1 VRLSWGRLRAR
12 TRLTFWYA
20 LLLAGSL
27 VALGGMG
34 LWAVGRTLY
43 ANADELLR
51 SKAAAVQT
59 EVDFEGGR
67 LVVELAGGP
76 GTEPAAVIAG
86 LDLVRV
92 WDRAPRLVYQRE
104 VQAGLPPAEAGALDE
119 IFAGR
124 QPDDYAT
131 VLTGA
136 GQRVRLYTEPIQQ
149 RDRIVGAI
157 QVGRSEAEIEAVLA
171 ELRLF
176 GAAGLLVALALA
188 AGGGH
193 FLAGRALSPVDQI
206 TRQAQRIGAEDL
218 SRRLALP
225 LPNDELGRLA
235 AAFDGMIDR
244 LEGAFQRQRQF
255 TADASH
261 ELRTP
266 LAIIRSQA
274 DVALSHPREA
284 AYYIHV
290 LTSIREESERLGRL
304 AENLLVLARADAGQS
319 VMLGT
324 VDLEEIVAEAG
335 AWVSPR
341 ARERDI
347 RLAVEVSGGCA
358 VRGDATWLSQLL
370 LNLLDN
376 ALRYTP
382 PGGRVRLGLRLADGG
397 VAVEVADTGSG
408 IGPEHLPHIFERFYR
423 ADAARTRADGAGLGL
438 AICEW
443 IAHAHGGRLEVV
455 SVVDGGTSFT
465 LWLPEAPPAPAPT
478 DQSAPLTS
486 TPSQWRPEGGV
497 SAPNYPR

>member
-1 VRLSWGRLRAR
+1 VSLSWGRLRAR

-59 EVDFEGGR
+59 EVDYEGGR

-76 GTEPAAVIAG
+76 GTEPAAVMAG

-104 VQAGLPPAEAGALDE
+104 VQADLPPAGAAALDE
-119 IFAGR
+119 ILAGR

-136 GQRVRLYTEPIQQ
+136 GQRVRLYTEPIRQ

-206 TRQAQRIGAEDL
+206 TRQAERIGAEDL

-274 DVALSHPREA
+274 EVALGHPREA
-284 AYYIHV
+284 AYYVHV

-304 AENLLVLARADAGQS
+304 AENLLVLAR
-319 VMLGT
+319 
-324 VDLEEIVAEAG
+324 
-335 AWVSPR
+335 VSPR

-347 RLAVEVSGGCA
+347 RLEVEVSADCA

-382 PGGRVRLGLRLADGG
+382 PGGRVRLGLRPTDGG

-408 IGPEHLPHIFERFYR
+408 IGPEHVPHIFERFYR

-455 SVVDGGTSFT
+455 SVVDRGTTFT
-465 LWLPEAPPAPAPT
+465 LWLPEARAVPAPT
-478 DQSAPLTS
+478 DQSAPL
-486 TPSQWRPEGGV
+486 PSAARPV
-497 SAPNYPR
+497 AS